1 MANRGPVDLRKI
13 ANSSSIHKEFK
24 GAVALAAKHG
34 WTGRQTGA
42 GGISMVSPDG
52 KARTYVPSSIRDGGT
67 AAKKIIR
74 DIEKWAEA
82 QEAAS
87 IEDSLTKIAEG
98 VGLTRDQVEAHP
110 GPDPTISCKEHGVEF
125 MSWEGLS
132 EHVRTVHT
140 DATDPVSV
148 AIRDAATNT
157 HSEEPDVT
165 VGEEIDALVHEGTA
179 FVQSVSSAASEDA
192 KMEDVN
198 VRPWRAVLNR
208 NLDGTV
214 DLYESDAVLEVTSK
228 DGRSVF
234 RCALEGCGYE
244 SAHPRSVS
252 GHYAHHVK
260 AGQAEPS
267 EKARIVVEAGVRPVW
282 HSKKDL
288 AREVLGREI
297 YVALRARRRHSTE
310 TLSQFADSL
319 AEKIMANRVLAGE
332 VDVESQVVD
341 VPQTDSEVLL
351 EQIRELLGGGS
362 ASREA
367 ALEEALAEEKVL
379 RETAEAK
386 AKRYKDTLSTLRDL
400 ADEETSGK

>member
-1 MANRGPVDLRKI
+1 VANRGPVDLRKI

-34 WTGRQTGA
+34 WTGRTTGS
-42 GGISMVSPDG
+42 GGIQMVSPDG
-52 KARTYVPSSIRDGGT
+52 TSRTYVPSSIRDGGT

-82 QEAAS
+82 KDRES
-87 IEDSLTKIAEG
+87 IEETLAQIAEG
-98 VGLTRDQVEAHP
+98 VGLERDEIEAHH

-140 DATDPVSV
+140 EATD
-148 AIRDAATNT
+148 TN
-157 HSEEPDVT
+157 SEEPDVT
-165 VGEEIDALVHEGTA
+165 VGEEIDALVHEGAA

-192 KMEDVN
+192 KMEDAN
-198 VRPWRAVLNR
+198 VRPWRAILNR

-252 GHYAHHVK
+252 SHYAHHVK

-267 EKARIVVEAGVRPVW
+267 EKERVVVEAGVRPVW

-288 AREVLGREI
+288 AREVLSREI

-310 TLSQFADSL
+310 TLSQFADAL

-332 VDVESQVVD
+332 VDVESQVED
-341 VPQTDSEVLL
+341 VPQSDSEVLL
-351 EQIRELLGGGS
+351 EQIRELLGGGN

-386 AKRYKDTLSTLRDL
+386 AKRYRDTLSTLRDL